1 MMGLLER
8 GAKGLAVK
16 GRREEEEDDD
26 DDDDG
31 RRPRRDRGL
40 VLVQRKPRLVF
51 VLVIGTERTV

>member
-16 GRREEEEDDD
+16 GRREEEEVLE
-26 DDDDG
+26 DDDG
-31 RRPRRDRGL
+31 RRPWRDRGL

>member
-1 MMGLLER
+1 MGLLER

-26 DDDDG
+26 G
-31 RRPRRDRGL
+31 RRPWRDRGL